1 MVAQSYEAGS
11 EKYNEV
17 FEIAVRMFPEDPVSN
32 LNAANTAIQRGQLEQ
47 AERYL
52 QKAAEGDEKQLARAS
67 ILMLRGDLDGAEKIL
82 NTLQNSPVTG
92 KSAQANL
99 EQIKAKREE

>member
-1 MVAQSYEAGS
+1 MRLGS

-32 LNAANTAIQRGQLEQ
+32 LNAANTAIQRGQLDQ

-92 KSAQANL
+92 KAAQANL

>member
-1 MVAQSYEAGS
+1 M
-11 EKYNEV
+11 
-17 FEIAVRMFPEDPVSN
+17 D
-32 LNAANTAIQRGQLEQ
+32 Q

-92 KSAQANL
+92 KAAQANL